1 MKKKIKKLSRLVIVS
16 MMIISVFIL
25 SGCSDK
31 NEMKNTVKNYTKL
44 LNEKKYGELYEIL
57 TTDSKEY
64 IKEEFGGKEGFVNK
78 YSAIYSAMGVNNIKI
93 DVGEIKDKSEIPIT
107 ISMNTI
113 GGKLK
118 YEDAIIKLKKEDDKY
133 KICWNESLILPDM
146 VQGDKIR
153 VKVSNGNRG
162 EILDRDGNLLAYNG
176 EVNYINIDPKLFK
189 KEDIS
194 DLAKALDISEEY
206 IEKKIENNINPDYAI
221 NIVKVSKYEEDKV
234 QEALKIEGVM
244 S

>member
-1 MKKKIKKLSRLVIVS
+1 
-16 MMIISVFIL
+16 
-25 SGCSDK
+25 
-31 NEMKNTVKNYTKL
+31 
-44 LNEKKYGELYEIL
+44 
-57 TTDSKEY
+57 
-64 IKEEFGGKEGFVNK
+64 
-78 YSAIYSAMGVNNIKI
+78 MGVNNIKI

-206 IEKKIENNINPDYAI
+206 IE
-221 NIVKVSKYEEDKV
+221 
-234 QEALKIEGVM
+234 
-244 S
+244 